1 MLSTRSRFKVLNEIA
16 EEENASFNSGNGD
29 TDRLQQAAAK
39 RERRRQKITIELFES
54 EKTYLSHLDLVN
66 KHFDF
71 PLRFNCLIPENV
83 HTKIFS
89 NTEQIMEV
97 NKTLLEYM
105 EEMTVGEAF
114 RYLGPFLKLYS
125 SYANNHG
132 TALSTLQEWMQ
143 KSPEFAQFIHTQE
156 EKPEVKGL
164 KINALLI
171 TPVQRVPRYKLLL
184 EDLMEH
190 TSPDHHDYPHL
201 QEATKQVTDIAAH
214 INDHMKQHD
223 NFQKMLSI
231 QKSFDSSAPKI
242 LAPGREF
249 IKEGPL
255 KKVSRRGGKP
265 LDRMFFLFSDMLIY
279 GKPKFLDS
287 GNKSYSCCCVLP
299 LKHCEVE
306 RVFGAV
312 KKTGDAGGM
321 FKVSCKDENLL
332 LYTHNQEE
340 VKSWI
345 TALETHI
352 RRLSSNRS
360 TLRKPSSTK
369 APMRGKSLFKHRKKE
384 QKIDDQ
390 QKAKIQHKENK
401 PKTIRFSGSPLKTGL
416 SPLRNQIRALSD
428 LDLNLSN
435 CRSPSKKRRLDA
447 SQISTPVAVS
457 MTRNGKPYRP
467 HSLDLS
473 DVKFEDAGSPDLDL
487 FPTSVDM
494 DNCDGIEE
502 CEDIE
507 EEEEEEEE
515 DGGVDDTANHTE
527 ENTFMQMTMD
537 DLGAADVDLD
547 SFCNPARRRGSD
559 STSTIPQD
567 VYYPN
572 SYHGSSEQSHSRHSL
587 QSAGDTFGDHHVS
600 VIISVVSTNG
610 FRVITL
616 EGMF

>member
-16 EEENASFNSGNGD
+16 EKENASFNSGTGEND
-29 TDRLQQAAAK
+29 KLMQAAAK

-54 EKTYLSHLDLVN
+54 EKTYLSHLELVN
-66 KHFDF
+66 KYFDF

-125 SYANNHG
+125 SYANNHN

-143 KSPEFAQFIHTQE
+143 KSPDFAQFIHSQE
-156 EKPEVKGL
+156 DKPEVKGL

-190 TSPDHHDYPHL
+190 TCPDHHDYPHL

-214 INDHMKQHD
+214 INDHIKQHD
-223 NFQKMLSI
+223 NFQKMLAI

-255 KKVSRRGGKP
+255 KKISRRGGKP

-306 RVFGAV
+306 QVLGTV
-312 KKTGDAGGM
+312 KKTGGDTGGMM

-332 LYTHNQEE
+332 LYTMDQEE
-340 VKSWI
+340 AKSWI

-352 RRLSSNRS
+352 KKLSSNRS
-360 TLRKPSSTK
+360 TLRKPSSTM
-369 APMRGKSLFKHRKKE
+369 APMRGKSLFKHRQKE
-384 QKIDDQ
+384 RKVDNQ
-390 QKAKIQHKENK
+390 QKAKIHHKENK
-401 PKTIRFSGSPLKTGL
+401 SKTIRFSGSPIKTGL
-416 SPLRNQIRALSD
+416 SPLKNQIRALSYIE
-428 LDLNLSN
+428 LNISN

-473 DVKFEDAGSPDLDL
+473 DVKIEDAESPDFDL
-487 FPTSVDM
+487 FPSSTDL
-494 DNCDGIEE
+494 DDCDRIE
-502 CEDIE
+502 DTVE
-507 EEEEEEEE
+507 EEA
-515 DGGVDDTANHTE
+515 DRCVDDTANHIE

-537 DLGAADVDLD
+537 DLGETDVDLD
-547 SFCNPARRRGSD
+547 SFCKAPSRKD
-559 STSTIPQD
+559 STSTVPQD
-567 VYYPN
+567 VYYPS
-572 SYHGSSEQSHSRHSL
+572 SYHADTKPQHSRHSL
-587 QSAGDTFGDHHVS
+587 QRLASGSRKIKKRCGEALSSAYNRIQETKS
-600 VIISVVSTNG
+600 NCSIQ
-610 FRVITL
+610 
-616 EGMF
+616 

>member
-16 EEENASFNSGNGD
+16 EEENASFNSGNAEGD
-29 TDRLQQAAAK
+29 KLMQAAAK

-54 EKTYLSHLDLVN
+54 EKTYLSHLELVN

-83 HTKIFS
+83 HMKIFS

-125 SYANNHG
+125 SYANNHQ

-143 KSPEFAQFIHTQE
+143 KSPDFAQFIHTQE
-156 EKPEVKGL
+156 DKPEVKGL

-190 TSPDHHDYPHL
+190 TSPDHHDYEHL

-214 INDHMKQHD
+214 INDHIKQHD
-223 NFQKMLSI
+223 NFQKMLAI

-299 LKHCEVE
+299 LKHCEIE
-306 RVFGAV
+306 RVLGTV
-312 KKTGDAGGM
+312 KKTGTDTGGMM

-332 LYTHNQEE
+332 LYTSDQEE
-340 VKSWI
+340 AKSWI
-345 TALETHI
+345 TTLETHI
-352 RRLSSNRS
+352 KKLSSNRS

-369 APMRGKSLFKHRKKE
+369 APMRGKSLFKHRQKE
-384 QKIDDQ
+384 RKVDNQ
-390 QKAKIQHKENK
+390 QKLKLHQKEPKTHQKENK
-401 PKTIRFSGSPLKTGL
+401 TKTIRFSGSPIKNGL
-416 SPLRNQIRALSD
+416 SPLRNQSL
-428 LDLNLSN
+428 
-435 CRSPSKKRRLDA
+435 
-447 SQISTPVAVS
+447 
-457 MTRNGKPYRP
+457 PY
-467 HSLDLS
+467 SI
-473 DVKFEDAGSPDLDL
+473 L
-487 FPTSVDM
+487 F
-494 DNCDGIEE
+494 C
-502 CEDIE
+502 
-507 EEEEEEEE
+507 
-515 DGGVDDTANHTE
+515 
-527 ENTFMQMTMD
+527 
-537 DLGAADVDLD
+537 
-547 SFCNPARRRGSD
+547 
-559 STSTIPQD
+559 
-567 VYYPN
+567 
-572 SYHGSSEQSHSRHSL
+572 
-587 QSAGDTFGDHHVS
+587 
-600 VIISVVSTNG
+600 
-610 FRVITL
+610 
-616 EGMF
+616 